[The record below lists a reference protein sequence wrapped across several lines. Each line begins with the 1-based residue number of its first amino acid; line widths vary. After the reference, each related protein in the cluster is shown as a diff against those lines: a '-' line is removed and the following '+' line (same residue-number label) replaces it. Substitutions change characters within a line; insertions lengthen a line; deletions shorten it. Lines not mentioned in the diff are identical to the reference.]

1 MIQRPRNI
9 LNRAM
14 LVSSLFHCFYLTFKY
29 LKAKEKNITSLT
41 INETEEIRKQ
51 KKRANKC
58 ERGRRV
64 EGEKRGKG
72 GRRGGRGEESGE
84 GRGKWG
90 QKEFDEKTNKQTN
103 KQTLVQK
110 HKKTN
115 GNEENQA
122 KLLKTK
128 FKTSHKL
135 VMQHLFVICFLA

>member
-1 MIQRPRNI
+1 MRDGG
-9 LNRAM
+9 
-14 LVSSLFHCFYLTFKY
+14 
-29 LKAKEKNITSLT
+29 EW
-41 INETEEIRKQ
+41 E
-51 KKRANKC
+51 
-58 ERGRRV
+58 GRD
-64 EGEKRGKG
+64 KRGKG
-72 GRRGGRGEESGE
+72 REGSGE

-103 KQTLVQK
+103 KQINKQTLVQK

-122 KLLKTK
+122 KLPKTK

>member
-51 KKRANKC
+51 KKKANKC

-72 GRRGGRGEESGE
+72 GRRGGRGGGEWGGE
-84 GRGKWG
+84 GEVG
-90 QKEFDEKTNKQTN
+90 
-103 KQTLVQK
+103 
-110 HKKTN
+110 
-115 GNEENQA
+115 A
-122 KLLKTK
+122 KG
-128 FKTSHKL
+128 
-135 VMQHLFVICFLA
+135 I